1 MDEASA
7 PTWKC
12 LGASVQGTSH
22 AKVGMPCQDAH
33 SWKLLDDGTLIVAVA
48 DGAGSAP
55 HSEIG
60 ARAAVSAAVAYFQT
74 YVDDAYTA
82 NSASNHLT
90 YALDAAREAVI
101 AEADRLGCEVRE
113 LASTLILV
121 LATPTEV
128 WAQQTGDGA
137 VVVRC
142 LDGSLIALTS
152 PRNGEYPNET
162 TFLTSED
169 ARDEAQNV
177 MIPYSSDCLAIF
189 TDGLQPIALN
199 LANGEPHAPFFEP
212 LLQFASQVTDPSSGV
227 EQLEKFLSSPRVA
240 QRTDDDLTLVLAVLQ
255 K

>member
-1 MDEASA
+1 MEHASA
-7 PTWKC
+7 STWRFAA
-12 LGASVQGTSH
+12 ASVQGTSH
-22 AKVGMPCQDAH
+22 AKAGKPCQDAY
-33 SWKLLDDGTLIVAVA
+33 SLALDEDTLLVAVA

-60 ARAAVSAAVAYFQT
+60 ASAAVSAAVDYLMWVDPDEHTGYRLHRAFEAAY
-74 YVDDAYTA
+74 DAVL
-82 NSASNHLT
+82 S
-90 YALDAAREAVI
+90 EA
-101 AEADRLGCEVRE
+101 ERLNCDVRE

-128 WAQQTGDGA
+128 WAQQIGDGA

-142 LDGSLIALTS
+142 MDGSLTTLTS

-169 ARDEAQNV
+169 AVDEAQQV
-177 MIPYSSDCLAIF
+177 MIPYSSDCVAIF
-189 TDGLQPIALN
+189 SDGLQPIALN

-212 LLQFASQVTDPSSGV
+212 LLQFASQMTDLSSGT

>member
-1 MDEASA
+1 MEDAPA
-7 PTWKC
+7 PTWRC
-12 LGASVQGTSH
+12 VAASVQGTSH
-22 AKVGMPCQDAH
+22 AKTGVPCQDAYNLVLDEDT
-33 SWKLLDDGTLIVAVA
+33 LLVAVA

-55 HSEIG
+55 HSKIG
-60 ARAAVSAAVAYFQT
+60 ASAAVSAAVDNLLWGDPDEHTGHRLYRAFEAAY
-74 YVDDAYTA
+74 
-82 NSASNHLT
+82 N
-90 YALDAAREAVI
+90 AVL
-101 AEADRLGCEVRE
+101 AEADRLDCDVRE

-128 WAQQTGDGA
+128 WAQQVGDGA

-142 LDGSLIALTS
+142 MDGTLITLTT

-162 TFLTSED
+162 TFLTSWD
-169 ARDEAQNV
+169 TDEEPQQV
-177 MIPYSSDCLAIF
+177 MIPYSSNCVAIF

-212 LLQFASQVTDPSSGV
+212 LLQFASEMMDLSSGT
-227 EQLEKFLSSPRVA
+227 ELLEKFLSSPRVA